1 MDRWSKTIRRL
12 GTALAS
18 TAALWLAAS
27 CATTAPSQFV
37 EGEFQLEAIS
47 GNPLPATLSG
57 ALVIVSESL
66 TLHPGGG
73 MVSEQVF
80 RNLTQGDPDTEV
92 REHRTGTWSRND
104 SLVTLVWGPSESMTL
119 RIEEDGATL
128 RSVAETSSGPGLDI
142 LRVYIYRRGR

>member
-1 MDRWSKTIRRL
+1 MERRPKTIRRL

-18 TAALWLAAS
+18 TAALWLAPS

-47 GNPLPATLSG
+47 GNLLPATLTG
-57 ALVIVSESL
+57 AVVIVSESFSL
-66 TLHPGGG
+66 DVGGG
-73 MVSEQVF
+73 MVSQQVF

-92 REHRTGTWSRND
+92 TEHRTGTWSRND
-104 SLVTLVWGPSESMTL
+104 SLVTLVWGPSASMTL

-128 RSVAETSSGPGLDI
+128 RSVARTNGGPGIDI
-142 LRVYIYRRGR
+142 LYVYNYRRAR